1 VRRLARAAAVSLF
14 FLATPVA
21 AQQCT
26 CDQGNGSYLY
36 LRSPKA
42 PPADPDP
49 CHAVIGGIHPGKPLP
64 RAWNDMCWL
73 QPRMACFLRRHAAS
87 WQISC
92 TLCTKKKCCPF
103 PNWKNC
109 PECHGPKRK
118 ANQGDLEALQFL
130 LKEQRKIGGRRI
142 EMAMSPH
149 YLLVTDIPGLKIV
162 TARGSPRMVHQHE
175 LLHLYLQRAEQA
187 RADWTRV
194 FGPPL
199 NVRTLMMLMH
209 TESRRRQFS
218 QAALGHPEMKLLY
231 GGGADLAGGVAAN
244 GFALLGRD
252 DDALHFNLR
261 HMIGHLCVSTYHT
274 PGIHEKYLPQ
284 WVFSG
289 AAHWLCKLH
298 PRAKDHVFFCVHEG
312 VEAAGSGE
320 RWSTRARGIA
330 SLGPQRDPVE
340 RMFQAAT
347 AKQMTYRMHI
357 RAWSW
362 FDVFTRE
369 EPGPFVKFMKLL
381 REAKEARVAA
391 KEAFGQAPEYVD
403 ERWRERVLGKR
414 GKVAATNR
422 ERRKEVEVDAAR
434 TRELKDI
441 TRETDLQ
448 LLAGK
453 IRGLERCQNVKT
465 ARLLVSLIDGRE
477 SDRVREVIALVLSRT
492 RDPKVLA
499 YLRGEGYARAGRQG
513 RATLCRILGELGDRD
528 AQALLRQAIED
539 SYWHVRANG
548 ARGLAQIGDQ
558 AAIPVLAEMAGQEA
572 VAKVRIACMD
582 ALGLFGAAAKET
594 VPHFQRNLLHAKW
607 QVKVA
612 TCAAFRAISSR
623 AALDLLIDRIDRE
636 GGRVH
641 DEIEATLWAL
651 TGLERDW
658 NADQWRKWWAKMK
671 EFTDLDKRMKEE
683 LKRERRKNQK
693 KDDARR
699 YAKRPTYHGIK
710 VYSRTIGYV
719 LDTSLSMSHGF
730 EVSAKRQEQLGRTY
744 RAKTRIGVCKEELAQ
759 SIGELDPR
767 TRIHLIFFND
777 RVRTW
782 QNTPVAAGSMGDQAI
797 AAVRSVQPSGQTNY
811 FDALRSTLGM
821 EGASGGW
828 SPRFADTPD
837 TLFFL
842 TDGTPT
848 DGEITKSDEL
858 LAWFLER
865 NRFARLRVHVIA
877 MGTTDVDVEFLR
889 RFAEGAGGT
898 FVHLTGRH

>member
-1 VRRLARAAAVSLF
+1 MGRLAGAAAASLLI
-14 FLATPVA
+14 LAAPVA

-36 LRSPKA
+36 LRAPKA

-49 CHAVIGGIHPGKPLP
+49 CPAVIGGIHPGKSLP
-64 RAWNDMCWL
+64 KAWNDLCWL
-73 QPRMACFLRRHAAS
+73 QPRMECFLRRHAAS

-103 PNWKNC
+103 PNWRNC
-109 PECHGPKRK
+109 PECHGPKRE
-118 ANQGDLEALQFL
+118 ANVADLEALEFL
-130 LKEQRKIGGRRI
+130 LKDQRKIGGQRI

-162 TARGSPRMVHQHE
+162 TARGSLRMVHKHE
-175 LLHLYLQRAEQA
+175 LMHLYLQRAEQA

-199 NVRTLMMLMH
+199 GVRTLMMLMH

-218 QAALGHPEMKLLY
+218 QAAFGHPEMKLLY

-261 HMIGHLCVSTYHT
+261 HMIGHLAISTYHT

-284 WVFSG
+284 WIFRG

-298 PRAKDHVFFCVHEG
+298 PRAKDHVFFCIYEG
-312 VEAAGSGE
+312 VETAGSGE
-320 RWSTRARGIA
+320 RWPSRARGIA
-330 SLGPQRDPVE
+330 SLGPRRDPVE

-362 FDVFTRE
+362 FDVFTQEERE
-369 EPGPFVKFMKLL
+369 PFVKFVRLL

-414 GKVAATNR
+414 KTVAATNR

-434 TRELKDI
+434 TRELRNIAK
-441 TRETDLQ
+441 ETDLQ

-465 ARLLVSLIDGRE
+465 ARLLVTLIDGRE
-477 SDRVREVIALVLSRT
+477 SDRVREVIALVLNRT
-492 RDPKVLA
+492 QDAKVLA
-499 YLRGEGYARAGRQG
+499 YLRGEGYTGAGRQG
-513 RATLCRILGELGDRD
+513 RATLCRVFGELGDRD
-528 AQALLRQAIED
+528 ARPLLRKALED
-539 SYWHVRANG
+539 PYWLVRANG
-548 ARGLAQIGDQ
+548 ARALAQIGDKG
-558 AAIPVLAEMAGQEA
+558 AIPVLAEMAGQA
-572 VAKVRIACMD
+572 AAAKVRIACMD
-582 ALGLFGAAAKET
+582 ALGHFGAAAKET
-594 VPHFQRNLLHAKW
+594 LPRFSRNLLHATW

-651 TGLERDW
+651 TGLKRDW
-658 NADQWRKWWAKMK
+658 NSDQWGKWWTKMK
-671 EFTDLDKRMKEE
+671 QLTDLDKKMKEE

-699 YAKRPTYHGIK
+699 YAGPTYHGIK

-730 EVSAKRQEQLGRTY
+730 EASAKRQEQLGRTY

-782 QNTPVAAGSMGDQAI
+782 QNAPVAAGAMGDQAI
-797 AAVRSVQPSGQTNY
+797 AAIRSVQPSGQTNY
-811 FDALRSTLGM
+811 YDALRLTLGM
-821 EGASGGW
+821 EGAGGGW

-889 RFAEGAGGT
+889 RFAKGTGGT